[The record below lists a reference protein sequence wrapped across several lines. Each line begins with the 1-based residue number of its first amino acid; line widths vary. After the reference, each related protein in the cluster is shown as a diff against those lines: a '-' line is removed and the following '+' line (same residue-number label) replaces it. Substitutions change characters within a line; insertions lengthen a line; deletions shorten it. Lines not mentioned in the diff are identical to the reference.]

1 MLRHYEITFL
11 VDPVLSKEEL
21 TQIPNVYADLLKS
34 NGCEI
39 VYIDHMGL
47 RHLAYPIN
55 KKNTAVYYCIEFT
68 CTDPQ
73 VIDQVELAMR
83 RDERIMR
90 FLTVKLD
97 KHGVEYNALKR
108 KGIIPWKEAM
118 AKAKAK
124 KEQTQQEASAEQNSE
139 ASTTEEK
146 ETQNTES

>member
-124 KEQTQQEASAEQNSE
+124 KEQAQQEAAADQNNDAPS
-139 ASTTEEK
+139 TEEK
-146 ETQNTES
+146 EPQNTES

>member
-124 KEQTQQEASAEQNSE
+124 KEQAPQEAAADQNNDAPS
-139 ASTTEEK
+139 TEEK
-146 ETQNTES
+146 EPQNTES

>member
-1 MLRHYEITFL
+1 MLRHYEVTFL

-68 CTDPQ
+68 CTDPE
-73 VIDQVELAMR
+73 VIDQLELAMR

-124 KEQTQQEASAEQNSE
+124 KEQAQQEASAEQNSE
-139 ASTTEEK
+139 APTTEEK

>member
-139 ASTTEEK
+139 ASTTDEK